1 MAVFLFVTACMALFA
16 GFVGLVA
23 GCRPQTTGRKKDPR
37 VSVASWSSRGG
48 IHSGEHDQAGARTW
62 KGGELWDNDRAID
75 GPLGRFGAQLRGELF
90 ARADGRTAF
99 AAPMTIHRE
108 E

>member
-48 IHSGEHDQAGARTW
+48 FT
-62 KGGELWDNDRAID
+62 RANTTRR
-75 GPLGRFGAQLRGELF
+75 GPAHGKEVNFGTMIE
-90 ARADGRTAF
+90 
-99 AAPMTIHRE
+99 P
-108 E
+108 